1 MVRKSLALA
10 VAIVAGAVALPDALQ
25 RRLDAMDVQ
34 PSLMV
39 GGPGGRVIRHA
50 KSAVGMNRPYQSG
63 GVDGVSTELETAACC
78 AKCLL
83 NLLRMRYAWLL
94 GVQCIL

>member
-39 GGPGGRVIRHA
+39 GGPGGRVIRPA
-50 KSAVGMNRPYQSG
+50 KSAVNRPFQSG
-63 GVDGVSTELETAACC
+63 GC
-78 AKCLL
+78 
-83 NLLRMRYAWLL
+83 
-94 GVQCIL
+94 